1 MSQFRNIV
9 KKAVVIGLCICTFSV
24 QVSGATPW
32 SSANG
37 IFYDGNGNEIKGAIA
52 KGIDVSY
59 HNGDIDW
66 AKVKAAGI
74 SFALLRC
81 GYGNDERNQDDIKFV
96 KNVKGCEDNGI
107 QYGVY
112 LYSYAVDNDK
122 EKTLEDMA
130 RSEAEHVLRMIE
142 EAGAKPTMPVY
153 YDIEDK
159 SQVGMT
165 AKQYGDMAEIF
176 CNIVKNAGYKVGVYS
191 NYYWWTNRLTD
202 SRFDNWG
209 KWVARYNNTSEYN
222 KEYDIWQY
230 TESGTVDGVGSGMDV
245 NILLSR
251 PCSITGHQYE
261 FYKLV

>member
-96 KNVKGCEDNGI
+96 QNVKGCEDNGI

-176 CNIVKNAGYKVGVYS
+176 A
-191 NYYWWTNRLTD
+191 
-202 SRFDNWG
+202 
-209 KWVARYNNTSEYN
+209 
-222 KEYDIWQY
+222 
-230 TESGTVDGVGSGMDV
+230 
-245 NILLSR
+245 IL
-251 PCSITGHQYE
+251 
-261 FYKLV
+261 